1 MLHSASLASE
11 MVFRENTSSYLVG
24 SQGTSVGGAFHSKY
38 VHFHHPYNAN
48 AETV

>member
-11 MVFRENTSSYLVG
+11 MVFGENTSSYLVG

-38 VHFHHPYNAN
+38 VHSHHSHSAN
-48 AETV
+48 AETE